1 MFSKVRDYIQDDE
14 FRLTIFNDRLYAINY
29 LDIISLTSD
38 TIFFK
43 TTKCILTVKGHNLA
57 LNKLLE
63 KEVLIIGEI
72 TSVEVNNDW

>member
-43 TTKCILTVKGHNLA
+43 TTKGILTVKGQNLA

-72 TSVEVNNDW
+72 TSVEVNND

>member
-43 TTKCILTVKGHNLA
+43 TTKGILTVKCHNLA

-72 TSVEVNNDW
+72 TSVEVNND

>member
-1 MFSKVRDYIQDDE
+1 MM
-14 FRLTIFNDRLYAINY
+14 N

-43 TTKCILTVKGHNLA
+43 TTKGILTVKGHNLA

-72 TSVEVNNDW
+72 TSVEVNND